1 MWFKPGE
8 ATPSKKLM
16 YLRRVEVGGETYLV
30 GSDLFLSR
38 PIWLHF

>member
-1 MWFKPGE
+1 
-8 ATPSKKLM
+8 M
-16 YLRRVEVGGETYLV
+16 YLRRVEVDGETYLV